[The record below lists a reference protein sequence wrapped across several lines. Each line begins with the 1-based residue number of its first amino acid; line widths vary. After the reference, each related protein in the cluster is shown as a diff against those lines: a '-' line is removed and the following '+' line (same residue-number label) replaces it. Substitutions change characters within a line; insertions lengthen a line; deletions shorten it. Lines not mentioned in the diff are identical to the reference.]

1 MMSYAR
7 VLLLDDD
14 PLWIETLTHLCQT
27 VGARVFPAPT
37 IAVAKELLKSRY
49 INIAF
54 VDISLYKGDAQN
66 SEGMAFLK
74 TIGDEGLS
82 DVIQPIVVSGYPDFE
97 RGRQAFHDF
106 KVVDFLEKKTFQAV
120 RARKAI
126 EEGLTLLGLC
136 GPLEIEIAGNQ
147 TLSDLLGR
155 HQWASR
161 EDMEELTV
169 EFRDLLRRLFPG
181 AEHLFVRSLPA
192 GQSGAGVLEVEP
204 TYADGVGAACI
215 VKFGKKDKIQQ
226 ESRNVSAY
234 VENFAGAQSSTQI
247 SAVCQRI
254 IAAIRYQLVG
264 TSIERVVDF
273 DSYYPK
279 HTVGEITEGVLNSLL
294 RVTCRLW
301 YDNRSPHRRKV
312 DLIRLYSEALSIEWD
327 QVENGVNSVSSA
339 YRKEGTIAFLG
350 IAGRYVDPLAWR
362 EHTPQYHV
370 NAWQSITHGD
380 LNQHNILIGE
390 DGQCWL
396 IDFYR
401 TGQGHILRDIVE
413 LEAVIKISLTDLGDL
428 EAHSRLEKILL
439 GTLDIDKEALP
450 PESDPLYKPLAVIAH
465 LRRHATGLTSTDQ
478 DMREYN
484 AALLMQLYKMLSLDF
499 LSPEEHEK
507 ILLSA
512 AMLCSWLENGGRA
525 GVG

>member
-1 MMSYAR
+1 MSYAR

-27 VGARVFPAPT
+27 EGAHVFPAPT
-37 IAVAKELLKSRY
+37 IGAAQELLKSRY

-74 TIGDEGLS
+74 TIQDEGLS
-82 DVIQPIVVSGYPDFE
+82 EVIQPIVVSGYPNFE
-97 RGRQAFHDF
+97 RGREAFHDF
-106 KVVDFLEKKTFQAV
+106 KVVDFLEKKTFQAA

-126 EEGLTLLGLC
+126 EEGLTLLGLR
-136 GPLEIEIAGNQ
+136 GPMEIEIAGNY
-147 TLSDLLGR
+147 TLADLLGR

-161 EDMEELTV
+161 EDMGELTV
-169 EFRDLLRRLFPG
+169 EFRDLLRRLFPD

-204 TYADGVGAACI
+204 SYAYGVGAACV
-215 VKFGKKDKIQQ
+215 VKYGKKEKIQQ
-226 ESRNVSAY
+226 ESRNVQDY
-234 VENFAGAQSSTQI
+234 VEKFIPARSSTQI
-247 SAVCQRI
+247 SSVCQRVI
-254 IAAIRYQLVG
+254 GAIRYQLVG
-264 TSIERVVDF
+264 TTIERAVDF
-273 DSYYPK
+273 GHFYRQR
-279 HTVGEITEGVLNSLL
+279 TVEEITEGPLNNLL

-301 YDNRSPHRRKV
+301 YENRSHHRRKI
-312 DLIRLYSEALSIEWD
+312 DLIHLYSEALSIEWEE
-327 QVENGVNSVSSA
+327 VEKGANSIDSA
-339 YRKEGTIAFLG
+339 QRREGTIAFLG
-350 IAGRYVDPLAWR
+350 VAGRYVDPLAWR
-362 EHTPQYHV
+362 ERTPQYHV
-370 NAWQSITHGD
+370 NAWQAITHGD

-428 EAHSRLEKILL
+428 EAHARLEKILL
-439 GTLDIDKEALP
+439 NSLDVDKLALP
-450 PESDPLYKPLAVIAH
+450 PASDPLYKPLAVIAH
-465 LRRHATGLTSTDQ
+465 LRHHATGMTSIDQ

-484 AALLMQLYKMLSLDF
+484 TALLMQMFKMLSLDF
-499 LSPEEHEK
+499 LSSQEHAK

-512 AMLCSWLENGGRA
+512 AMLCSWLESGGRGGA
-525 GVG
+525 V